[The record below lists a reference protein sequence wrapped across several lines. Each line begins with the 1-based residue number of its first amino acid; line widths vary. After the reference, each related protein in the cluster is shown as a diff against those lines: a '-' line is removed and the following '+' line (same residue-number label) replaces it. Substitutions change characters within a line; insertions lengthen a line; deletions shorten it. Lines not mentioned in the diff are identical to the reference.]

1 MALEVQRSTPTPM
14 YLNVYDLTPANGYF
28 YWLGLGI
35 YHSGLEGE
43 STRIMRQPDQILLV
57 VCYNGPGSS

>member
-1 MALEVQRSTPTPM
+1 MALEVQRSTPTPI

-43 STRIMRQPDQILLV
+43 STRNNASTRSNP
-57 VCYNGPGSS
+57 SSAVL